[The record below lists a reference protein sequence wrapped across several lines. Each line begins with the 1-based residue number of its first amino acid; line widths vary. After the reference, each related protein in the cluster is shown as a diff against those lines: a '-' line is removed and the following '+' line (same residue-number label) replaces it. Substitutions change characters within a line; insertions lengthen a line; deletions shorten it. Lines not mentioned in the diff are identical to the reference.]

1 MNAAVVDVAVA
12 VLQQDNGEFL
22 LARRPAGKPYAG
34 YWEFPGGKI
43 EAGEEV
49 LHALAR
55 ELAEELG
62 IVPRRAYPWITRVF
76 AYPHATVRL
85 HFCRVPQ
92 WSGTPHAHEH
102 LDLRWQTAERVEVK
116 PMLPA
121 NAPVL
126 KALRLPTVYGIT
138 HGEGLG
144 ERVLL
149 ERLDTALDR
158 GLRLL
163 QVREKRLERGELRR
177 FAAEVLARARAHGA
191 MVLINGDWELAAEL
205 GAHGVHLT
213 STQLMTIPSRPG
225 LEWCGA
231 SCHNAAELACAA
243 ELGLDFVVLGPV
255 LPTASHPGAP
265 NLGWQRFFKLVR
277 DYPLPVYALGGLR
290 PSDLETAWAHGA
302 HGISM
307 LRAVWE

>member
-1 MNAAVVDVAVA
+1 MA
-12 VLQQDNGEFL
+12 VLQRDRGEFL

-34 YWEFPGGKI
+34 YWEFPGGKL
-43 EAGEEV
+43 EPGEDV
-49 LHALAR
+49 LHALGR
-55 ELAEELG
+55 ELTEELG

-92 WSGTPHAHEH
+92 WSGTLHPHEH
-102 LDLRWQTAERVEVK
+102 VDLRWQTAERVDAE

-138 HGEGLG
+138 HGAGLG
-144 ERVLL
+144 KAVLL
-149 ERLDTALDR
+149 DHLDTALDR

-163 QVREKRLERGELRR
+163 QVREKHLERGELRD
-177 FAAEVLARARAHGA
+177 FAAEVLRRARGHGA
-191 MVLINGDWELAAEL
+191 TVLINGDWELAAEL
-205 GAHGVHLT
+205 GADGVHLT
-213 STQLMTIPSRPG
+213 SAQLMTVPSRPR

-231 SCHNAAELACAA
+231 SCHNPLELARAAEL
-243 ELGLDFVVLGPV
+243 ELDFVVLGPV

-265 NLGWQRFFKLVR
+265 VLGWQRFSELVR

-290 PSDLETAWAHGA
+290 PENLETAWAHGA

-307 LRAVWE
+307 LRAIWE